1 MAACFLKFF
10 CPDNI
15 VLLIKSCLQL
25 NEYGYLFSIL
35 CRCSQGRDDRGI
47 SADTVEGLLDRQHF
61 RISRRSS
68 DKVHNRIK
76 GLVRMHQKN
85 ITFPDIRKDI
95 IVIHQ
100 CRNRLRRIFR
110 CLQMIVSVK
119 SVHLHKDRQ
128 IQSARNLEDVFLV
141 DFQLPF

>member
-1 MAACFLKFF
+1 
-10 CPDNI
+10 
-15 VLLIKSCLQL
+15 
-25 NEYGYLFSIL
+25 
-35 CRCSQGRDDRGI
+35 
-47 SADTVEGLLDRQHF
+47 
-61 RISRRSS
+61 
-68 DKVHNRIK
+68 
-76 GLVRMHQKN
+76 MHQKN

-141 DFQLPF
+141 DFQLPFQYLEESLIRLILDLQTDDLAPLPAL